1 MKEVL
6 RHQTRLIVIAVGLA
20 LFLWLVIS
28 LMQPAAPAQ
37 ADLPPRPTA
46 VPTQADTI
54 KGAAIKLVVAEPTGD
69 EWTVIEWQDTTT
81 GEWTAVAGWQ
91 GTLEADGS
99 QMWWVGREHFGEGP
113 FRWLVY
119 AGKDGALL
127 ETSASFTLPTRD
139 LEMLVV
145 PVVPCKNLIS
155 ADFLEKMRFEPLN
168 W

>member
-6 RHQTRLIVIAVGLA
+6 RNQTRLIAIAVGLA
-20 LFLWLVIS
+20 LFLWLVVS
-28 LMQPAAPAQ
+28 LIQPAAPAQ
-37 ADLPPRPTA
+37 AGLPPRPEPTA
-46 VPTQADTI
+46 VPTQTETV
-54 KGAAIKLVVAEPTGD
+54 KGAAIKLVVAEPTGA

-81 GEWTAVAGWQ
+81 GEWTVVEGWQ

-99 QMWWVGREHFGEGP
+99 QMWWVGREDFGEGP

-119 AGKDGALL
+119 AGQDGALL

-145 PVVPCKNLIS
+145 PVP
-155 ADFLEKMRFEPLN
+155 AAE
-168 W
+168 